1 VTAPD
6 AVVIGG
12 GISGL
17 TDAILLAESGRKVVL
32 LERHGVP
39 GGYLQ
44 QFTRKRTRFDVG
56 FHYLGSTEPGR
67 PMRQFLQHLRV
78 WERLRLLPF
87 PEDAAIVVQGQGRRF
102 AYPTRWAR
110 FRELAA
116 AAWPDERAALQRFCD
131 QVDAVCREY
140 KWFDLRR
147 GRDYAHPLDLP
158 FSPGS
163 LAQELEPAFRDPW
176 LRQVLGVQS
185 FNLGL
190 LPHEVPWVKHAL
202 AFRSNFDLT
211 SRLEG
216 GGGALVAALVERGR
230 ELGVEHRL
238 RSEVTGFRCA
248 EKRVRAVRTARGD
261 ELAAGL
267 FVAACHPKPVLRL
280 LPDEELK
287 PVFKVRTLALRES
300 RGAVQV
306 WLRLRGPCPSL
317 GASCWLIEAGEDP
330 PGAPPL
336 EAILVTQPTAAES
349 PLLCERGLWPG
360 RGHRVEAMTYLEQAP
375 FARWRHLPAHKR
387 GPEYEA
393 LKADLAARVVRAIAR
408 VAPEL
413 PGLIEDVYAA
423 TPLTDE
429 HYTRNEEGG
438 VFGISHDVA
447 QQGTSRPQPRSRLK
461 NLWFTG
467 HSLQMPG
474 ICGVFINAFHTCELI
489 RGDGALFEAVA
500 T

>member
-1 VTAPD
+1 MSPD

-17 TDAILLAESGRKVVL
+17 VDAILLAETGRKVVL

-56 FHYLGSTEPGR
+56 FHYLGSTLPGR
-67 PMRQFLQHLRV
+67 PMRQFLEHLRV
-78 WERLRLLPF
+78 WERLTLLPF
-87 PEDAAIVVQGQGRRF
+87 PEQAAIVVQAADGRRF
-102 AYPTRWAR
+102 AYPGSWERFRAQAAATWPAEAPALAR
-110 FRELAA
+110 FC
-116 AAWPDERAALQRFCD
+116 Q
-131 QVDAVCREY
+131 QVDEACREF

-147 GRDYAHPLDLP
+147 GRSYAHPLDLP
-158 FSPGS
+158 LSPDS
-163 LAQELEPAFRDPW
+163 LAALLEPAFRDPW
-176 LRQVLGVQS
+176 LKQVLGVQS

-190 LPHEVPWVKHAL
+190 LPDEIPWVKHAL

-211 SRLEG
+211 SRIAG
-216 GGGALVAALVERGR
+216 GGGALVAALIERGR

-248 EKRVRAVRTARGD
+248 EKRVRAVRTARGE
-261 ELAAGL
+261 ELAAEL
-267 FVAACHPKPVLRL
+267 FVAACHPKLVLRL
-280 LPDEELK
+280 LADEDLK
-287 PVFKVRTLALRES
+287 PMFKERTLGLRES

-306 WLRLRGPCPSL
+306 WLRLSGPCPSL
-317 GASCWLIEAGEDP
+317 GASCWLLEAGEDP
-330 PGAPPL
+330 PGDPPL
-336 EAILVTQPTAAES
+336 QAILVTHPTAAES
-349 PLLCERGLWPG
+349 PE
-360 RGHRVEAMTYLEQAP
+360 RGHRVEAMTYMEQAP
-375 FARWRHLPAHKR
+375 FARWRHLPALER

-413 PGLIEDVYAA
+413 PGLVQDVYTA

-429 HYTRNEEGG
+429 HYTRNVEGG
-438 VFGISHDVA
+438 VFGVSHDVT
-447 QQGTSRPQPRSRLK
+447 QQGTHRPQPRSRLK

-500 T
+500 SRDA